1 MGKSMDAL
9 NDVQFGEVAAARTD
23 TVPAW
28 RYWTL
33 LLLVVMATLSMVDKM
48 MITVMADPIKR
59 EFSLSDT
66 QLGVLTGI
74 SFSLFFAIAGIPLGI
89 AADRSHRRNII
100 AICITVWSVA
110 TALCGLTTGF
120 LQLLSLRFVVGAGES
135 GATPSAVS
143 MISDLFPLRERARA
157 LAVYYL
163 FTPIGSGVGMTV
175 GAILVAAY
183 GWRTAVITAGLPGLA
198 IVAILLLTVREPR
211 RLNVH
216 GLADA
221 GAEAPPV
228 RVTVKFILSQR
239 ALLHTIG
246 GVTLTTIA
254 INAFGMWMFPFFT
267 RVDHLAPKAAGWEI
281 SVATY
286 PIASVGMIVV
296 GVMADRLARRDE
308 RWRVWIPSAMAFA
321 CFPLAAGAVWV
332 RDPLIALCITGL
344 WMMCGTSWFGA
355 SYAVCQSLVM
365 PRMRATLSAI
375 MLLLTTLLGFGVGP
389 LITGTIS
396 DLTAP
401 YVGVI
406 SVGYGMAGAN
416 LLAIWGGLHFFLAA
430 RNLRRDLK
438 VVSGEAR
445 PE

>member
-1 MGKSMDAL
+1 MDAL
-9 NDVQFGEVAAARTD
+9 NDVQFGEVAATRTD
-23 TVPAW
+23 TAPAW

-48 MITVMADPIKR
+48 MIAVMLDPIKR
-59 EFSLSDT
+59 EFSLNDK
-66 QLGVLTGI
+66 QLGLLSGI

-89 AADRSHRRNII
+89 AADRGNRRNII
-100 AICITVWSVA
+100 AACITVWSVA
-110 TALCGLTTGF
+110 TALCGFTTGF

-143 MISDLFPLRERARA
+143 MISDLFPFRQRARA

-198 IVAILLLTVREPR
+198 IVAILLLTVREPK
-211 RLNVH
+211 RLNVR
-216 GLADA
+216 GFADTSVVA
-221 GAEAPPV
+221 LPV
-228 RVTVKFILSQR
+228 RETVKFILSQR

-254 INAFGMWMFPFFT
+254 VNAFGMWMFAFFT
-267 RVDHLAPKAAGWEI
+267 RVDHLTPKSAGWEI

-286 PIASVGMIVV
+286 PIASVGMIAV
-296 GVMADRLARRDE
+296 GMMADRLARRDE
-308 RWRVWIPSAMAFA
+308 RWRVWIPSAMSFA
-321 CFPLAAGAVWV
+321 CFPLAFGAVAV
-332 RDPLIALCITGL
+332 RDPLVALCITGL
-344 WMMCGTSWFGA
+344 WMMCGISWFGA

-396 DLTAP
+396 DMAAP
-401 YVGVI
+401 SVGVM
-406 SVGYGMAGAN
+406 SVGYGMVAAN
-416 LLAIWGGLHFFLAA
+416 LLALWGGLHFFLAA
-430 RNLRRDLK
+430 RTLRRDLRI
-438 VVSGEAR
+438 VSGEGL

>member
-1 MGKSMDAL
+1 MDSL
-9 NDVQFGEVAAARTD
+9 SDVQFDEVAAAPTD

-48 MITVMADPIKR
+48 MIAVMLDPIKR
-59 EFSLSDT
+59 EFSLNDK
-66 QLGVLTGI
+66 QLGLLSGI

-89 AADRSHRRNII
+89 AADRGNRRNII
-100 AICITVWSVA
+100 AACITVWSVA
-110 TALCGLTTGF
+110 TALCGFTTGF

-143 MISDLFPLRERARA
+143 MISDLFPFRQRARA
-157 LAVYYL
+157 LAAYYL

-183 GWRTAVITAGLPGLA
+183 GWRTAVISAGLPGLA
-198 IVAILLLTVREPR
+198 IVAILLLTVREPK

-221 GAEAPPV
+221 AAVAPPV
-228 RVTVKFILSQR
+228 RETVKFILSQR

-254 INAFGMWMFPFFT
+254 VNAFGMWMFAFFT
-267 RVDHLAPKAAGWEI
+267 RVDQLAPKSAGWEI

-286 PIASVGMIVV
+286 PIAAVGMIAV
-296 GVMADRLARRDE
+296 GMMADRLARRDE
-308 RWRVWIPSAMAFA
+308 RWRVWIPSAMSFA
-321 CFPLAAGAVWV
+321 CFPLAFGAVAV
-332 RDPLIALCITGL
+332 RHPVIALCITGL
-344 WMMCGTSWFGA
+344 WMMCGISWFGA

-396 DLTAP
+396 DMTAP
-401 YVGVI
+401 SVGVM
-406 SVGYGMAGAN
+406 SVGYGMVAAN

-430 RNLRRDLK
+430 RNLRCDLN
-438 VVSGEAR
+438 VVSGDTG

>member
-1 MGKSMDAL
+1 MDAL
-9 NDVQFGEVAAARTD
+9 NDVQLGDVAATRTD
-23 TVPAW
+23 AVPAW

-33 LLLVVMATLSMVDKM
+33 FLLVVMATLSMVDKM
-48 MITVMADPIKR
+48 LITVLLDPIKR

-66 QLGVLTGI
+66 QLGLLTGI
-74 SFSLFFAIAGIPLGI
+74 SFSLFFAFAGIPLGI
-89 AADRSHRRNII
+89 AADRSNRRNII
-100 AICITVWSVA
+100 AICITIWSIA
-110 TALCGLTTGF
+110 TALCGFTTGF
-120 LQLLSLRFVVGAGES
+120 LQLLLLRFVVGAGES

-183 GWRTAVITAGLPGLA
+183 GWRTTVISAGLPGLA
-198 IVAILLLTVREPR
+198 VVAILLLTVREPK

-216 GLADA
+216 GLSDA
-221 GAEAPPV
+221 KSEAPPV
-228 RVTVKFILSQR
+228 RETMRFILSQR
-239 ALLHTIG
+239 SLLHTAA

-267 RVDHLAPKAAGWEI
+267 RVDHIAPAQAGWMI

-286 PIASVGMIVV
+286 PIASVGMIAV
-296 GVMADRLARRDE
+296 GVLADRLARRDE
-308 RWRVWIPSAMAFA
+308 RWRVWIPSAMSFA
-321 CFPLAAGAVWV
+321 CFPLAVAAVMTA
-332 RDPLIALCITGL
+332 DPIVALGFTGI

-365 PRMRATLSAI
+365 PRMRATLSAM

-389 LITGTIS
+389 LITGHIS
-396 DLTAP
+396 DMFAASA
-401 YVGVI
+401 GAM

-416 LLAIWGGLHFFLAA
+416 LLAIWGGVHFFLAA
-430 RNLRRDLK
+430 RNLRRDLTA
-438 VVSGEAR
+438 VSGETQTV
-445 PE
+445 